1 MSLGIDNKQASWTTI
16 AQKKQTTPPAPRAV
30 EANATVAHVSA
41 PSSSVGMSSTGG
53 SSASSFCA
61 IA

>member
-1 MSLGIDNKQASWTTI
+1 MSLGIDNKQASWTPIT
-16 AQKKQTTPPAPRAV
+16 QKKPTTSSTTRTV